1 MFKTFVQFLFKI
13 FLERLGGI
21 QKKVLEILE
30 GWEFTFLYKREIPE
44 RCGGGGGGAYLTQNY
59 PH

>member
-44 RCGGGGGGAYLTQNY
+44 RCVGGGGGGGGLI
-59 PH
+59 